1 MTGPNAPPRA
11 TLIHDWRWVLRYAWS
26 VRWMTLAALL
36 TGLECWFGFYTGEPP
51 FGLPRGAFALAAF
64 VTTVLAF
71 AARFVAQ
78 RRGE

>member
-1 MTGPNAPPRA
+1 
-11 TLIHDWRWVLRYAWS
+11 
-26 VRWMTLAALL
+26 MTLAALL

-78 RRGE
+78 RRDE